1 MRILSFLSLF
11 VILMGSL
18 YAATLTTYIHDST
31 GFFLATGATQAT
43 NAYSGPDNVSSYS
56 APGAFG
62 NIVFTTLTGGLYF
75 GSEWTGTLPGNEIAI
90 SGLESM
96 KLDLPVYA
104 YALGF
109 YFYDNVGDQSTF
121 TLTLFDNTTNIGYFT
136 FNTPDNVASFVGVSS
151 NVAFNKVQI
160 VETTGDSTNDYYG
173 LFYLSPT
180 AIPEPSTM
188 ALFMISL
195 VTILFLKKNR

>member
-1 MRILSFLSLF
+1 MKILSFFSLF

-18 YAATLTTYIHDST
+18 HAATLTTYVHDIT
-31 GFFLATGATQAT
+31 GFLLATGATQAT
-43 NAYSGPDNVSSYS
+43 DAYSGPNNVSSYS

-62 NIVFTTLTGGLYF
+62 NIVFTTLASGLYF

-109 YFYDNVGDQSTF
+109 HFYDNVGDQSTF
-121 TLTLFDNTTNIGYFT
+121 TLTLFNNTTNIGSFT

-151 NVAFNKVQI
+151 DVAFNKVQI
-160 VETTGDSTNDYYG
+160 VETIGDSTNDYYG
-173 LFYLSPT
+173 LFYLSTT
-180 AIPEPSTM
+180 AIPEPSTIVFFM
-188 ALFMISL
+188 VSFVAMLFFKI
-195 VTILFLKKNR
+195 NQ